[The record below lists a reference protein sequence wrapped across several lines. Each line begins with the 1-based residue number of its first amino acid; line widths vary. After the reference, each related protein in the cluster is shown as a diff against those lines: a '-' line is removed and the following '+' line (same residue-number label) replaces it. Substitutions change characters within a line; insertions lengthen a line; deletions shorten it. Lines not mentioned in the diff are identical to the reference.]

1 MFKRIG
7 IVMAT
12 LIGTLTLLTG
22 MALAQT
28 ATPAGTQIQNQASA
42 TYTDASGQPQV
53 ATSNLA
59 VTVVQQVYALSIT
72 PNTTSATGAF
82 GPTDPTNWTGVPA
95 ATNDKQSL
103 AGSNENFGYTI
114 LNTGNG
120 SDTYSL
126 TVALDPANAGNPLA
140 GVTAYVD
147 LNGNGQ
153 VDAGEPTL
161 TGWNAGTRTGTI
173 TVAAGATA
181 RVVVSAN
188 LPSAAAG
195 STFKLD
201 LTGTSNGNGSVV
213 DRNNLSRVTV
223 VNDAILDL
231 SKAAT
236 GPDAASQITYTIA
249 GSNTGN
255 QAARSRPAVVV
266 ITGTDAGTYN
276 GVLISDTI
284 PANTTFVAGSATGSS
299 GAPLTR
305 VVYSTATTGTAWTF
319 DAPAAG
325 SVRRVGLL
333 MLPASPIASTTNTS
347 TAAANQNGAVNTLP
361 TSANYTMSFR
371 VSVNAGTAAGTA
383 ITNTATVNYRLA
395 NGTTDATTTS
405 NQTTSIAPT
414 TRSVALGPV
423 GFATGNPTAG
433 GIPGYTDP
441 VTGRSFTYTGS
452 GTGATS
458 GTTDAQAV
466 ASAPMNTTVS
476 FVQSILNNGNANDV
490 FNISLDASS
499 NLPAGTTVSYFLSDG
514 ATPLSSGLA
523 LAAGASTNIVVK
535 VILPST
541 TVPAGA
547 PFNAV
552 IRATSQNDA
561 TKSDI
566 TTDRITA
573 LTAGLGVTL
582 VNNDTNSGTTP
593 PAGTSSAPYIP
604 STNPGTSVN
613 YPLYLTNTGAN
624 TDTFNL
630 TATGSGLPAGS
641 TVQFFLDA
649 NGDGLPDTGTPIAN
663 TGPVSAGAGL
673 QLVAVI
679 TVPTGAAPQ
688 TGSAAG
694 LPVVFTATSTDNSSF
709 SGSQT
714 NSLTVNAVNVIAFSP
729 SRSGTVTS
737 PGTLIYSH
745 TLTNNGNS
753 SITALQVAPSGGG
766 AGFGY
771 QVYQD
776 VNGNGSI
783 DAGDTLISPSS
794 ATTLGTAIAPG
805 SSVTLLVEVT
815 VAAGIPAST
824 VDAKTL
830 TATATFG
837 TNGTANA
844 SLVDTT
850 TVVAGNLVLSK
861 SGTPGS
867 VSPRAYLI
875 PANFGQSEITYT
887 IRVQNIGSAA
897 LSNVIV
903 FDPVPQYTDF
913 KFGSVNV
920 TNCPAD
926 STCTVEYS
934 TDNGATWG
942 TTAPADTNGN
952 GYSDDAVRVTN
963 IRVRITNA
971 TGNSFAP
978 GSDVTITFI
987 VSVR

>member
-1 MFKRIG
+1 
-7 IVMAT
+7 
-12 LIGTLTLLTG
+12 
-22 MALAQT
+22 
-28 ATPAGTQIQNQASA
+28 
-42 TYTDASGQPQV
+42 
-53 ATSNLA
+53 
-59 VTVVQQVYALSIT
+59 
-72 PNTTSATGAF
+72 
-82 GPTDPTNWTGVPA
+82 
-95 ATNDKQSL
+95 
-103 AGSNENFGYTI
+103 
-114 LNTGNG
+114 
-120 SDTYSL
+120 
-126 TVALDPANAGNPLA
+126 
-140 GVTAYVD
+140 
-147 LNGNGQ
+147 
-153 VDAGEPTL
+153 
-161 TGWNAGTRTGTI
+161 
-173 TVAAGATA
+173 
-181 RVVVSAN
+181 
-188 LPSAAAG
+188 
-195 STFKLD
+195 
-201 LTGTSNGNGSVV
+201 
-213 DRNNLSRVTV
+213 
-223 VNDAILDL
+223 
-231 SKAAT
+231 
-236 GPDAASQITYTIA
+236 
-249 GSNTGN
+249 
-255 QAARSRPAVVV
+255 
-266 ITGTDAGTYN
+266 
-276 GVLISDTI
+276 
-284 PANTTFVAGSATGSS
+284 
-299 GAPLTR
+299 
-305 VVYSTATTGTAWTF
+305 
-319 DAPAAG
+319 
-325 SVRRVGLL
+325 
-333 MLPASPIASTTNTS
+333 
-347 TAAANQNGAVNTLP
+347 
-361 TSANYTMSFR
+361 
-371 VSVNAGTAAGTA
+371 
-383 ITNTATVNYRLA
+383 
-395 NGTTDATTTS
+395 
-405 NQTTSIAPT
+405 
-414 TRSVALGPV
+414 
-423 GFATGNPTAG
+423 
-433 GIPGYTDP
+433 
-441 VTGRSFTYTGS
+441 
-452 GTGATS
+452 
-458 GTTDAQAV
+458 
-466 ASAPMNTTVS
+466 
-476 FVQSILNNGNANDV
+476 
-490 FNISLDASS
+490 
-499 NLPAGTTVSYFLSDG
+499 
-514 ATPLSSGLA
+514 
-523 LAAGASTNIVVK
+523 
-535 VILPST
+535 
-541 TVPAGA
+541 
-547 PFNAV
+547 
-552 IRATSQNDA
+552 
-561 TKSDI
+561 
-566 TTDRITA
+566 
-573 LTAGLGVTL
+573 
-582 VNNDTNSGTTP
+582 
-593 PAGTSSAPYIP
+593 
-604 STNPGTSVN
+604 
-613 YPLYLTNTGAN
+613 LYLTNTGAS

-729 SRSGTVTS
+729 NRSGTVTS

-794 ATTLGTAIAPG
+794 ATTLGTAITPG